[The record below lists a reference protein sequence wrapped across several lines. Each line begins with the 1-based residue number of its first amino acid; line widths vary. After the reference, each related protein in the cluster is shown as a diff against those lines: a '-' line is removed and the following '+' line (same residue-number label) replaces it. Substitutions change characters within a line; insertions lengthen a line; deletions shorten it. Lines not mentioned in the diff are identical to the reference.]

1 MNCSC
6 TSTRCSVSKVLYHK
20 CFCLFDCLQLLCIS
34 AGLDALDQVKHTYSE
49 WKCIYDKITHLSE
62 LEKRMNNQ
70 NELELLNFYNA
81 EVSNFGVKLKKLLTD
96 IMYMTEDLMMSLEP
110 SEPVSV
116 DSTKNSTN
124 VYNKNIKN
132 LFNLLIDYGADKKS
146 KSDLCEKGVAKGMLI
161 LQEADFIFSG
171 FYKAVKVPFSESS
184 RPSTTASG
192 GGNSKPR
199 VASSASDNVV
209 DITKVNLESYSEKIL
224 SLQLYIKSIGFEG
237 TSILNQMDGI
247 QEDIS
252 GAISA
257 IKSAQSKLLSV
268 KNSLPDIEP
277 ILSRI
282 TLLKSEW
289 EGLLR
294 KHNVNN
300 PNDFDVLVT
309 KWNSDIA
316 SMATISEELPLLRRQ
331 ILEKRVAYV
340 KASRQ
345 LSNHRRSAV
354 SKLSSQ
360 LNNIL
365 PTLEMST
372 KKVDIELV
380 VSKEVEDYLNE
391 DVKGINDGIKSIKP
405 TGTICSDRG
414 WDYVAMKISSSFI
427 SDSETAS
434 PFGGVNSDGDGV
446 IDAFWKPNSLSLSS
460 GEMARLSLALETCV
474 LINSDANSA
483 NDSVGTIIFDEID
496 AHVGGDAAIAI
507 AKLLKS
513 QGKKRQVIAVTHNPV
528 FAAAADK
535 HFVVKK
541 TTTTSSNGNHN
552 SLIDSVVHELSG
564 YDREVEIMRMTSGSI
579 STAVGKEWAKTLLTL
594 DFSSL

>member
-1 MNCSC
+1 MA
-6 TSTRCSVSKVLYHK
+6 KVLYSK
-20 CFCLFDCLQLLCIS
+20 CFYFFYCSLFLCIS
-34 AGLDALDQVKHTYSE
+34 VGLEALDQVKYTYGE
-49 WKCIYDKITHLSE
+49 WKYMYDKITHLTE

-70 NELELLNFYNA
+70 NELELLHFYNA
-81 EVSNFGVKLKKLLTD
+81 EVNNFGMKLKKLLTD
-96 IMYMTEDLMMSLEP
+96 IMYVTEDLMISLEP
-110 SEPVSV
+110 NEPVSV
-116 DSTKNSTN
+116 DTTKNSTS

-132 LFNLLIDYGADKKS
+132 LLNLLTDYGADKKTKNDFCD
-146 KSDLCEKGVAKGMLI
+146 KSVAKGMLI

-184 RPSTTASG
+184 RTSTTASG
-192 GGNSKPR
+192 GGNSKLR
-199 VASSASDNVV
+199 VAPSVSENVI
-209 DITKVNLESYSEKIL
+209 DMTKVNLELYSEKIL

-247 QEDIS
+247 QDDLS
-252 GAISA
+252 GAVSA
-257 IKSAQSKLLSV
+257 IKSAQFKLISV
-268 KNSLPDIEP
+268 KNSLPDMEP
-277 ILSRI
+277 FLSRI
-282 TLLKSEW
+282 NLLKSEW

-300 PNDFDVLVT
+300 PSDFDVLVT
-309 KWNSDIA
+309 KWNTDIA
-316 SMATISEELPLLRRQ
+316 SMATISEELPLLRQQ
-331 ILEKRVAYV
+331 ILDKRVAYV

-345 LSNHRRSAV
+345 LSNHRRPAV
-354 SKLSSQ
+354 SALSSQ

-380 VSKEVEDYLNE
+380 VSKEIEDYLNE
-391 DVKGINDGIKSIKP
+391 EVKGINDGAKSIKP
-405 TGTICSDRG
+405 TGAICSDRG
-414 WDYVAMKISSSFI
+414 WDYVVMRISSSFI
-427 SDSETAS
+427 SDSETVS
-434 PFGGVNSDGDGV
+434 PFGGVNSNGDGV
-446 IDAFWKPNSLSLSS
+446 VDAFLKPNSLSLSS

-474 LINSDANSA
+474 LINSDANSIT
-483 NDSVGTIIFDEID
+483 DSVGTIIFDEID

-541 TTTTSSNGNHN
+541 TTATSSNGNNN

-579 STAVGKEWAKTLLTL
+579 NSAAGKEWAKTLLTL
-594 DFSSL
+594 DFSCL